1 MGTVIM
7 SAKECSD
14 NVKENARNT
23 CNYIK
28 HTYGVTPTLAV
39 VLVGD
44 DSASQVYVRNKSKA
58 CDFIGAH
65 FFEKILPADSSL
77 DLILNTIY
85 ELNNNPD
92 IHGILVQSPVGNLDY
107 FKTLKVFDSIDPRKD
122 VDGFNS
128 LNRARLLTNSN
139 EWYPKPCT
147 PLGIYLLLDYY
158 GIDIQGKNVTIIGRS
173 NIVGK
178 PLACLLE
185 NLNATVTLC
194 HSKTDIQDLKEYCQ
208 NSDIIVSAVGKANF
222 VDYSFVGDRTRVI
235 VDVGMNRVDG
245 KLCGDVDFDSVN
257 DLLQDRYNDNW
268 ITPVPGGVGL
278 MTVGCLCWNLVKCC
292 ERLCECES

>member
-1 MGTVIM
+1 MEF
-7 SAKECSD
+7 S
-14 NVKENARNT
+14 
-23 CNYIK
+23 
-28 HTYGVTPTLAV
+28 
-39 VLVGD
+39 
-44 DSASQVYVRNKSKA
+44 
-58 CDFIGAH
+58 F
-65 FFEKILPADSSL
+65 SL
-77 DLILNTIY
+77 LF
-85 ELNNNPD
+85 
-92 IHGILVQSPVGNLDY
+92 GNLDY

-194 HSKTDIQDLKEYCQ
+194 HSKTNIQDLKEYCQ
-208 NSDIIVSAVGKANF
+208 NSDIVISAVGKANF
-222 VDYSFVGDRTRVI
+222 VDCSFVGDRTRVI

-245 KLCGDVDFDSVN
+245 KLCGDVEFDSVN
-257 DLLQDRYNDNW
+257 DLFQDRYNDNW

-292 ERLCECES
+292 ERLCEYES